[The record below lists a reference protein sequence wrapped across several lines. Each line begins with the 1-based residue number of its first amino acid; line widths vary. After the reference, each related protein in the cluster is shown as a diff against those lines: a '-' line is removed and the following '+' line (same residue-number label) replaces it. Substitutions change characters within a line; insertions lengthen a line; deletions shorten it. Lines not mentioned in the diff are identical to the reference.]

1 MSKVFTAVLVMGLL
15 TAPSVRA
22 ESLRIDGVAAW
33 VNGNAITVMDVMRE
47 AQPLFGALAQEK
59 GLTRSELNAKRL
71 KIFEQVRRGLADAEL
86 IYASYQKDKQKSQVA
101 ITSQMVDSRIND
113 MVQEDFGGSREKLMK
128 ALADERQTYDEWR
141 ERMSRRIIVQGLRA
155 REINAKIQVT
165 PQAVRDYYAAHRT
178 DFEHPGQ
185 VQLRRIVLTGPDAAA
200 KSRQLMDR
208 LSAGDDYATLAR
220 SPDGGA
226 DPSGGGWGWRAT
238 EDLSPALLE
247 KLKSMRVGGI
257 CQVNLEG
264 DWYIVKLEGRDV
276 IPLEDAQDS
285 IEGNL
290 RRIEAQ
296 RLNQLWMEKLERE
309 FHVEFIAQNPWED

>member
-86 IYASYQKDKQKSQVA
+86 IYASYQKDKQKTQMA

-128 ALADERQTYDEWR
+128 ALSEERQTYEEWR
-141 ERMSRRIIVQGLRA
+141 ERMSRRIIVQGMRA
-155 REINAKIQVT
+155 REINSKIQVT
-165 PQAVRDYYAAHRT
+165 PQAVRDYYAAHRA

-185 VQLRRIVLTGPDAAA
+185 VQLRRIVLTGPDAAES
-200 KSRQLMDR
+200 SRRLMDR
-208 LSAGDDYATLAR
+208 LSAGADFATLAR
-220 SPDGGA
+220 SSEGGSDPGGGA
-226 DPSGGGWGWRAT
+226 WGWRAT

-247 KLKSMRVGGI
+247 KLKIMRVGGI

-264 DWYIVKLEGRDV
+264 DWYIVKLEGRDA

-285 IEGNL
+285 IEDNL

-296 RLNQLWMEKLERE
+296 RLNHLWMEKLERE